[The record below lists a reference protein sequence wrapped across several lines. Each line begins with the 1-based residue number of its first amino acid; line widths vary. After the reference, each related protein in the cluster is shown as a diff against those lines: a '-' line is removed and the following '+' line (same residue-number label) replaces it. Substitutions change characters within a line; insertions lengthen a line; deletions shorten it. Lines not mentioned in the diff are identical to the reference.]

1 MRESICSCTYSGYI
15 ADSYKEEIF
24 NGIEVYSFDMA
35 VKITLS
41 SKVFN
46 TTIKVLAVMD
56 IHKAIVSNYI
66 ISENLGKRLEI
77 SGMEIPN
84 LNNYGSVLIIQ
95 RIVFD
100 DKLINKT
107 DAEKEARNKIDLK
120 DTEKLY

>member
-95 RIVFD
+95 RIDLD
-100 DKLINKT
+100 DKVINKT
-107 DAEKEARNKIDLK
+107 DEEKEARNKIDLK